1 MQLQAV
7 VRALSYCPAAA
18 RLEGDADMLRAQVT
32 GQVLLITT
40 RAGSYTAPIGLSRR
54 EEKRLLLKR
63 QIESDDEVTEIDG
76 PSFIERAT
84 KMAKDYDNQ
93 IIPPFCFGGPNNLL
107 ISSTFCQKSI

>member
-1 MQLQAV
+1 M
-7 VRALSYCPAAA
+7 RALSYCPAAA
-18 RLEGDADMLRAQVT
+18 RLEGDAETLRAQVT

-84 KMAKDYDNQ
+84 KMASDYDNL
-93 IIPPFCFGGPNNLL
+93 IILPFRFRGPNNLS
-107 ISSTFCQKSI
+107 IRPTFYS